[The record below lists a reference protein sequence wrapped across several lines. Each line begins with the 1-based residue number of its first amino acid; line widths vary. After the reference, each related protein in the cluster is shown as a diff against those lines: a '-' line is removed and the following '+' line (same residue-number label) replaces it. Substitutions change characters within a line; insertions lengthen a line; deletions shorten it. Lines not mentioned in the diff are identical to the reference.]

1 MKKIISIIVV
11 LFSVVLLKANTW
23 YDTTIHVNHIQRNYE
38 NNYLLPANVDDY
50 CMPLDFMDSMTIGK
64 IYLIKTYF
72 KPNYEKES
80 RYIMDYIK
88 AYTFPNN
95 FNPDYINIMQDLA
108 QPYFTDTLITIKG
121 IAGFTHIE
129 RLDSDP
135 QHGLPEGDTF
145 YKNYSYEIWDSA
157 LTHVLASVN
166 IYDSLNSTGKSVIT
180 NEIEGQP
187 HYIDA
192 FFEQPI
198 NMKGKFYTVVH
209 TPDVR
214 STIADGVIGAGL
226 HNDIIEDELKIYIPM
241 AMACDV
247 PDSMR
252 IKARGTNP
260 PDCNYGDGNMMKW
273 HDVEIGNASKDFYV
287 IPWPEN
293 GDKKN
298 LQMYLFP
305 ILGVAGTGIDV
316 GIEGSLLDKG
326 IYLYPNPV
334 EEELSI
340 GSSFQMKN
348 ISLYNISGQKLFEN
362 ETSSHSE
369 TINLQNYPSGTY
381 ILKIETEAGE
391 VSKKFIKK

>member
-11 LFSVVLLKANTW
+11 LFFMVSLKANNLM
-23 YDTTIHVNHIQRNYE
+23 DTVIRVDNILRNYE
-38 NNYLLPANVDDY
+38 ENYLLPANVDDY
-50 CMPLDFMDSMTIGK
+50 CMPLDFIDTLKIGG
-64 IYLIKTYF
+64 IRVFLQY

-80 RYIMDYIK
+80 RYILDWIQADY
-88 AYTFPNN
+88 FPDN

-129 RLDSDP
+129 KP
-135 QHGLPEGDTF
+135 IGDAF
-145 YKNYSYEIWDSA
+145 YKDFSYEIWDST
-157 LTHVLASVN
+157 LTHILASVN
-166 IYDSLNSTGKSVIT
+166 ICDSLNSTGQSVV
-180 NEIEGQP
+180 NRQIEGQP
-187 HYIDA
+187 HYIEA

-198 NMKGKFYTVVH
+198 NMKGKFYTVFH

-214 STIADGVIGAGL
+214 SAIADEVIGKYRNSSL
-226 HNDIIEDELKIYIPM
+226 IQDDLEVFIPM

-247 PDSMR
+247 PEGMR
-252 IKARGTNP
+252 IKARGTNA

-273 HDVEIGNASKDFYV
+273 HDVEIGNFSKDFYS
-287 IPWPEN
+287 PKWPEN
-293 GDKKN
+293 GDRKN

-316 GIEGSLLDKG
+316 GIEGSLLDKS

-348 ISLYNISGQKLFEN
+348 IILYNISGQKLLEN

>member
-11 LFSVVLLKANTW
+11 LFFMVSLKASNLM
-23 YDTTIHVNHIQRNYE
+23 DTVIHVDNILRDYE
-38 NNYLLPANVDDY
+38 ENYLLPANVDDY
-50 CMPLDFMDSMTIGK
+50 CMPLDFIDTLTIKGK
-64 IYLIKTYF
+64 LVFLKYR
-72 KPNYEKES
+72 PNYEKES
-80 RYIMDYIK
+80 RYIFDWLQANY
-88 AYTFPNN
+88 FPDNC
-95 FNPDYINIMQDLA
+95 NPDYINIMQDLA

-129 RLDSDP
+129 K
-135 QHGLPEGDTF
+135 HVGDTF
-145 YKNYSYEIWDSA
+145 YKDYSYEIWDST
-157 LTHVLASVN
+157 LTHILASVN
-166 IYDSLNSTGKSVIT
+166 ICDSLNSTGQSVV
-180 NEIEGQP
+180 NRQIEGQP
-187 HYIDA
+187 HYIEA

-198 NMKGKFYTVVH
+198 NMKGKFYTVFH

-214 STIADGVIGAGL
+214 SAVADEVIGKYRNSSL
-226 HNDIIEDELKIYIPM
+226 IEDALEVYIAM
-241 AMACDV
+241 AMACEV
-247 PDSMR
+247 PEGMG
-252 IKARGTNP
+252 IKARGLAI
-260 PDCNYGDGNMMKW
+260 PDINYGDGNMMKW
-273 HDVEIGNASKDFYV
+273 HDLEIGNPSRDFYGLLQ
-287 IPWPEN
+287 WPEN
-293 GDKKN
+293 GDRKN

-316 GIEGSLLDKG
+316 GIEGSLLDKS

-348 ISLYNISGQKLFEN
+348 ISLYNISGQKLLEN

-381 ILKIETEAGE
+381 ILKIQTEAGE